1 MVKKFFK
8 MKILILLLFPL
19 FLSGQIYNQDTTW
32 TLNYAHITKLRTEIE
47 TSKAVRQ
54 KLNDELALLYEKSE
68 RQDII
73 IKNVKLRD
81 SLATVELQK
90 ADEIEAVLRE
100 KLVLSNDIISK
111 YRVLL
116 FSTEDQLRIADKKRK
131 NAELW
136 KTIYKYGIPAAGILT
151 LIILK

>member
-1 MVKKFFK
+1 

-19 FLSGQIYNQDTTW
+19 FLSGQVYNQDTTW

-90 ADEIEAVLRE
+90 ADEIESVLRE

>member
-1 MVKKFFK
+1 
-8 MKILILLLFPL
+8 MKTLILLLFPL
-19 FLSGQIYNQDTTW
+19 FLSGQIYKQDTTW

-47 TSKAVRQ
+47 TSKAIRQ

-73 IKNVKLRD
+73 IRNVKLRD

-100 KLVLSNDIISK
+100 KLALSNDIISK

-136 KTIYKYGIPAAGILT
+136 KTIYKYGFPAAGLLT
-151 LIILK
+151 LLLLR

>member
-1 MVKKFFK
+1 

-19 FLSGQIYNQDTTW
+19 FLSGQVYNQDTTW

-68 RQDII
+68 RQNII

-90 ADEIEAVLRE
+90 ADEIESVLRE

-116 FSTEDQLRIADKKRK
+116 FSTEDQLRIADEKRK

-136 KTIYKYGIPAAGILT
+136 KGIYKYGFPAVGLLT
-151 LIILK
+151 LLLLR

>member
-1 MVKKFFK
+1 

-19 FLSGQIYNQDTTW
+19 FLSGQVYNQDTTW

-100 KLVLSNDIISK
+100 KLALSNDIISK

-116 FSTEDQLRIADKKRK
+116 FSIEDQLRIADKKRR

>member
-1 MVKKFFK
+1 
-8 MKILILLLFPL
+8 MKTLILLLFPL

-47 TSKAVRQ
+47 TSKAIRQ

-73 IKNVKLRD
+73 IRNVKLRD

-100 KLVLSNDIISK
+100 KLALSNDIISK

-116 FSTEDQLRIADKKRK
+116 FSTEDQLRIADKKRR

-136 KTIYKYGIPAAGILT
+136 KGIYKYGFPAVGLLT
-151 LIILK
+151 LLLLR

>member
-8 MKILILLLFPL
+8 MKTLILLLFPL

-100 KLVLSNDIISK
+100 KLALSNDIISK

-136 KTIYKYGIPAAGILT
+136 KTIYKYGFPAAGLLT
-151 LIILK
+151 LLLLR

>member
-54 KLNDELALLYEKSE
+54 KLNGELALLYEKSE

-116 FSTEDQLRIADKKRK
+116 FSIEDQLRVADKKRK

-136 KTIYKYGIPAAGILT
+136 KGIYKYGFPAVGLLT
-151 LIILK
+151 LLLLR

>member
-19 FLSGQIYNQDTTW
+19 FLSGQVYNQDTTW

-100 KLVLSNDIISK
+100 KLALSNDIISK

-116 FSTEDQLRIADKKRK
+116 FSTEDQLRIADKKRR

>member
-90 ADEIEAVLRE
+90 ADEIETVLRE

-111 YRVLL
+111 YRILL
-116 FSTEDQLRIADKKRK
+116 FSTEDQLRVADKKRK

-136 KTIYKYGIPAAGILT
+136 KGIYKYGFPAVGLLT
-151 LIILK
+151 LLLLR

>member
-1 MVKKFFK
+1 
-8 MKILILLLFPL
+8 MKTLILLLFPL

-47 TSKAVRQ
+47 TSKAIRQ

-73 IKNVKLRD
+73 IRNVKLRD

-100 KLVLSNDIISK
+100 KLALSNDIISK

>member
-8 MKILILLLFPL
+8 MKTLILLLFPL

-73 IKNVKLRD
+73 IRNVKLRD

-100 KLVLSNDIISK
+100 KLALSNDIISK
-111 YRVLL
+111 YRILL
-116 FSTEDQLRIADKKRK
+116 FSTEDQLRVADKKRR

-136 KTIYKYGIPAAGILT
+136 KTIYKYGFPAVGLLT
-151 LIILK
+151 LLLLR

>member
-32 TLNYAHITKLRTEIE
+32 TLNYVHITKLRTEIE

-90 ADEIEAVLRE
+90 ADEIEAVFRE

-116 FSTEDQLRIADKKRK
+116 FSTEDQLRVADKKRK

-136 KTIYKYGIPAAGILT
+136 KGIYKYGFPAVGLLT
-151 LIILK
+151 LLLLR

>member
-1 MVKKFFK
+1 

-47 TSKAVRQ
+47 TSKAIRQ

-73 IKNVKLRD
+73 IRNVKLRD

-100 KLVLSNDIISK
+100 KLALSNDIISK

-136 KTIYKYGIPAAGILT
+136 KTIYKYGFPAAGLLT
-151 LIILK
+151 LLLLR

>member
-1 MVKKFFK
+1 
-8 MKILILLLFPL
+8 MKTLILLLFPL

-54 KLNDELALLYEKSE
+54 KLKDELALLYEKSE

-90 ADEIEAVLRE
+90 ADEIEVVLRE

>member
-8 MKILILLLFPL
+8 MKTLILLLFPL

-47 TSKAVRQ
+47 TSKAIRQ

-73 IKNVKLRD
+73 IRNVKLRD

-100 KLVLSNDIISK
+100 KLALSNDIISK

-136 KTIYKYGIPAAGILT
+136 KTIYKYGFPAAGLLT
-151 LIILK
+151 LLLLR

>member
-1 MVKKFFK
+1 
-8 MKILILLLFPL
+8 MKTLILLLFPL

-47 TSKAVRQ
+47 TSKAIRQ

-73 IKNVKLRD
+73 IRNVKLRD

-100 KLVLSNDIISK
+100 KLALSNDIISK

-136 KTIYKYGIPAAGILT
+136 KTIYKYGFPAAGLLT
-151 LIILK
+151 LLLLR

>member
-32 TLNYAHITKLRTEIE
+32 TLNYVHITKLRTEIE

-116 FSTEDQLRIADKKRK
+116 FSTEDQLRVADKKRK

-136 KTIYKYGIPAAGILT
+136 KGIYKYGFPAVGLLT
-151 LIILK
+151 LLLLR

>member
-1 MVKKFFK
+1 

-19 FLSGQIYNQDTTW
+19 FLSGQVYNQDTTW

-90 ADEIEAVLRE
+90 ADEIESVLRE

-116 FSTEDQLRIADKKRK
+116 FSTEDQLRVADKKRK

-136 KTIYKYGIPAAGILT
+136 KGIYKYGIPAAGILT

>member
-90 ADEIEAVLRE
+90 ADEIESVLRE

>member
-1 MVKKFFK
+1 
-8 MKILILLLFPL
+8 MKTLILLLFPL

-47 TSKAVRQ
+47 TSKAIRQ

-73 IKNVKLRD
+73 IRNVKLRD

-100 KLVLSNDIISK
+100 KLALSNDIISK

-116 FSTEDQLRIADKKRK
+116 FSTEDQLRIADKKRR

-136 KTIYKYGIPAAGILT
+136 KTIYKYGFPAAGLLT
-151 LIILK
+151 LLLLR

>member
-19 FLSGQIYNQDTTW
+19 FLSGQVYNQDTTW

-90 ADEIEAVLRE
+90 ADEIESVLRE

-136 KTIYKYGIPAAGILT
+136 KGIYKYGFPAVGLLT
-151 LIILK
+151 LLLLR

>member
-1 MVKKFFK
+1 
-8 MKILILLLFPL
+8 MKTLILLLFPL

-100 KLVLSNDIISK
+100 KLALSNDIISK

-136 KTIYKYGIPAAGILT
+136 KTIYKYGFPAAGLLT
-151 LIILK
+151 LLLLR

>member
-1 MVKKFFK
+1 M
-8 MKILILLLFPL
+8 LFPL

-47 TSKAVRQ
+47 TSKAIRQ

-73 IKNVKLRD
+73 IRNVKLRD

-100 KLVLSNDIISK
+100 KLALSNDIISK

-116 FSTEDQLRIADKKRK
+116 FSTEDQLRIADKKRR

-136 KTIYKYGIPAAGILT
+136 KTIYKYGFPAAGLLT
-151 LIILK
+151 LLLLR

>member
-8 MKILILLLFPL
+8 MKTLILLLFPL

-100 KLVLSNDIISK
+100 KLALSNDIISK

-116 FSTEDQLRIADKKRK
+116 FSTEDQLRIADKKRR